1 MPKTVKIRQSG
12 EISPNPVTLIFC
24 KTEIASL
31 RDYFK
36 QNFWNHE
43 TQQNET
49 KRNFVS
55 MNFKDKFR
63 LLSSTVN

>member
-49 KRNFVS
+49 KRNVISF
-55 MNFKDKFR
+55 
-63 LLSSTVN
+63 L